1 MHYNL
6 KTSLL
11 RVCNLFEKNNVNYII
26 VGGTAVALHGYYRH
40 STNIAG
46 ELADKPDIDIWYN
59 PTYENY
65 FNLLKVLNELGEDIK
80 KFENEQSPN
89 PRKSFFKLDFAEFTF
104 DILPEIKAPIKFDD
118 AFKRK
123 MTVELEGTR
132 IHVIA
137 YSDLIEDKKS
147 TARKKDLD
155 DIEQLKIIRKED

>member
-11 RVCNLFEKNNVNYII
+11 RVCHLFEKNNVNYII

-46 ELADKPDIDIWYN
+46 ELSDKPDIDIWYN

-89 PRKSFFKLDFAEFTF
+89 PRKSFFKLDFAEFLSTF
-104 DILPEIKAPIKFDD
+104 C
-118 AFKRK
+118 
-123 MTVELEGTR
+123 
-132 IHVIA
+132 
-137 YSDLIEDKKS
+137 
-147 TARKKDLD
+147 
-155 DIEQLKIIRKED
+155 LK